1 MLVEIKFITKQDEII
16 IHLTKYVDCNDIKDL
31 ENIAKTMIKKLF
43 KDELDVATSFEAIG
57 NTDPKLTYPY
67 INPRFIKIIK

>member
-16 IHLTKYVDCNDIKDL
+16 VHLTKYVDCNDIKDL

-43 KDELDVATSFEAIG
+43 KDELDVATSFEQLAILIP
-57 NTDPKLTYPY
+57 N
-67 INPRFIKIIK
+67 